1 MARLSLFQRSVGIRS
16 LSLSVSAERRV
27 KAPSQQPPS
36 PSSEPLSSA
45 LLSVQR
51 TLNGIGA
58 GQWPVH
64 LLALACLH
72 SGPDATGLLLPT
84 DSRNGLNALN
94 LIVPTH
100 LRASVW
106 ADGRGG
112 GGGGLRCGGEPRV
125 ERRGKEGIAIIL
137 SLSFSLSCPFCPF
150 PSARQLTQV
159 SFAFAFL
166 LVAAAAVV
174 NQSGCLIT

>member
-112 GGGGLRCGGEPRV
+112 AGLRWRTESG
-125 ERRGKEGIAIIL
+125 GKEGIAIIL